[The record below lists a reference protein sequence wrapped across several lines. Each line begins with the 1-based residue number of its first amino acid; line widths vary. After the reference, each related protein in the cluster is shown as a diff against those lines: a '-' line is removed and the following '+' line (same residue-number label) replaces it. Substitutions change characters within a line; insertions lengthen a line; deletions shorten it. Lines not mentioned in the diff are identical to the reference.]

1 MTRLFDNEKN
11 YHSYDTA
18 ISHYKEFL
26 FEKTTSI
33 EELEDQQYKLTSI
46 FLKENKKTQ
55 AWSLRDADPYL
66 SEEKVKAILELLSLL
81 TVFEKDGV
89 RLFVEVVSSDVM
101 NCTRHSLIKKSK
113 APKKG
118 EEFEELEVA
127 EEKKLPF
134 RSTLAD
140 LIQSATNE
148 ETIEE
153 LEEKQI
159 ALPAGIKLEN
169 LNSEELLEIV
179 KEQLPEEATLT
190 DLRLVSEG
198 ESEQGEIL
206 PSDDSKNLT
215 SKQAD
220 HSLMTALM
228 SPPKD
233 DQKPVTGLL
242 DKKKPGIEATKKML
256 NDYHCRQ
263 KKSRMRKR
271 RK

>member
-1 MTRLFDNEKN
+1 MSVKEITSRQIFGMKRESVEKRIEEYFEETKDAATVLQFVFALLLRNALTVTDFSGMLTTIVQQILLYSQPDDTLRALAPFFKSYFSGGDWKQVMTRLFDNEKN

-26 FEKTTSI
+26 FEKTTPI

-153 LEEKQI
+153 LEEKHI
-159 ALPAGIKLEN
+159 AMP
-169 LNSEELLEIV
+169 
-179 KEQLPEEATLT
+179 
-190 DLRLVSEG
+190 D
-198 ESEQGEIL
+198 
-206 PSDDSKNLT
+206 
-215 SKQAD
+215 
-220 HSLMTALM
+220 
-228 SPPKD
+228 
-233 DQKPVTGLL
+233 
-242 DKKKPGIEATKKML
+242 
-256 NDYHCRQ
+256 
-263 KKSRMRKR
+263 
-271 RK
+271 